1 MSQIKYLSVIEYVDD
16 GKRLMVPGKSDRSGT
31 HLKIPTEENGLEDL
45 TRLEWER
52 VGVFTLPEPMAKS
65 AFKEWW
71 NDHKDDDPQPDPI
84 PEVLAVMEGT
94 EAEA

>member
-1 MSQIKYLSVIEYVDD
+1 MSQIKYISVIEYTDD
-16 GKRLMVPGKSDRSGT
+16 GNRLIVPGKSNKTGT
-31 HLKIPTEENGLEDL
+31 NIRIPTDDNGLENM

-84 PEVLAVMEGT
+84 PEVLAVMEGGEV
-94 EAEA
+94 EA